1 MLILMLF
8 APQMNI
14 IFAISTSNN
23 PTSNKIYAW
32 ERWRTSAWYLP
43 NFLALSITAMSD
55 CATTCSIFLDLSSCF
70 KRLAVLAE
78 FPPGWSFF
86 GKVGGA
92 KSDIGRFF
100 CANTIKISLI
110 MLWNPKILY
119 HGIALGQCDHF
130 ITSEVQNISK
140 IGVASHEVGV
150 AKASWWV
157 SRPTNWIGSSTCAFP
172 CSAWNCNGLM
182 LILGFYW

>member
-14 IFAISTSNN
+14 ILAISASNN
-23 PTSNKIYAW
+23 PTINKIYAW
-32 ERWRTSAWYLP
+32 ERWHTSAWYLP

-70 KRLAVLAE
+70 KRLAVLAA
-78 FPPGWSFF
+78 FPHGWSFF

-92 KSDIGRFF
+92 KSDIVFF
-100 CANTIKISLI
+100 CTNTMKISLI
-110 MLWNPKILY
+110 MTWNPKILY
-119 HGIALGQCDHF
+119 QGIALGWCDHF
-130 ITSEVQNISK
+130 ITSEVQNLSK

-150 AKASWWV
+150 AKASSV
-157 SRPTNWIGSSTCAFP
+157 ELVGQPPHQLNRKLHLCIS
-172 CSAWNCNGLM
+172 L
-182 LILGFYW
+182 